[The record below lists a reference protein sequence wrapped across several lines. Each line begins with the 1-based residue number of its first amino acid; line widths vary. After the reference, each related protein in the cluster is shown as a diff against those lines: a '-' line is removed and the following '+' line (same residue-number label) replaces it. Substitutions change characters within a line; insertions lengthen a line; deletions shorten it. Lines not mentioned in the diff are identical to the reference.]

1 MNKVME
7 EQEKQSQLVGNF
19 SEMVSVTNLF
29 LSEFEKV
36 FGNTEIKKSLPT
48 VEGVYMYAIIMHL
61 GKIYS
66 KSSNEHFSLDKFKN
80 LFPETIERVNKMYD
94 DHKDI
99 IGKVKSNRDK
109 LFAHTDKDFL
119 KLGFSQAHIDKLR
132 SLYQTDFS
140 RIKAVGKEQERYTPV
155 DLGGDLAE
163 IKQMLQEADKL
174 WWDCI
179 MLIDFENKQN
189 VKTS

>member
-1 MNKVME
+1 
-7 EQEKQSQLVGNF
+7 
-19 SEMVSVTNLF
+19 
-29 LSEFEKV
+29 
-36 FGNTEIKKSLPT
+36 
-48 VEGVYMYAIIMHL
+48 
-61 GKIYS
+61 
-66 KSSNEHFSLDKFKN
+66 
-80 LFPETIERVNKMYD
+80 MYD